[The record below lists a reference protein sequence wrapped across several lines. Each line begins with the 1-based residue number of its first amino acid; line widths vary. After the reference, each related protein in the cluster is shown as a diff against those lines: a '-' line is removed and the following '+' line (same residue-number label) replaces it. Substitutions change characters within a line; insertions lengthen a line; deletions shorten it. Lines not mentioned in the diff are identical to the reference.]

1 MKKPFMLISVLPMTA
16 HISNDADTAGD
27 RTGRMP
33 EEYAFK
39 NKVLRS
45 EYRLNWKGLLQELL
59 LT

>member
-1 MKKPFMLISVLPMTA
+1 MKNLFMLISVLPMNA

-27 RTGRMP
+27 RTGRIP

-45 EYRLNWKGLLQELL
+45 I
-59 LT
+59 